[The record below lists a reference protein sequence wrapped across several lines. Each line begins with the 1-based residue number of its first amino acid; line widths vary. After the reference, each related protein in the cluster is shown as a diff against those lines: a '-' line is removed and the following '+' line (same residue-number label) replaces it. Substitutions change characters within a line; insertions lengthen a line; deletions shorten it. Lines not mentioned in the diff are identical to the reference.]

1 MEFTTFTELMKTAKD
16 LDGGTLSDEATKALL
31 KFYQYW
37 GNYLDAVPAFL
48 AFLYQPMG
56 MLGKA
61 MYSITNSLE
70 RVFNNLFKLFG
81 LFGYLGDQNTLVGQ
95 IYHYLQLLGIG
106 IFTVLLIA
114 RVLTSLL
121 GVRLKYKEVLTHFML
136 VTLVVAVLPQA
147 VTKVSTV
154 LAQDMQRVQ
163 SMDVNGNN
171 SQYSSLALQPI
182 KNNVVDLK
190 VLIDNDF
197 DTKKFPMDD
206 HGYINPVQKGS
217 TAVNSINDKKG
228 ERLSPNFVTQ
238 LNFSAALGTTDVE
251 SLEKLDEKTK
261 GYKGLFLHKV
271 NGMQDGI
278 STISEHRALKGLS
291 AFESVYPRYKVNWVG
306 MYAQFIVL
314 MVLLTMMSIKVV
326 KSIFE
331 TVLTSIIAPIQGY
344 SSVESS
350 KKFKELLMTIVGAIA
365 GIFFEIII
373 MRVSL
378 EVMRDLPSISL
389 SGVSGLTGNFFDG
402 LNMWETCISSIIVYF
417 GIFFGAMQGV
427 SIIERWLGVSTGHSD
442 TAQQMMGGILMA
454 NALSAGTRGTGQMLA
469 GAGSTALNVATSAP
483 GVAARVAGS
492 GAKGIAAAGG
502 GLSAAAD
509 SVKQQG
515 LINTAKA
522 GMANVADKAGN
533 KLTDQVG
540 GLTNK
545 AGEAMDGA
553 MDGGYKSTK
562 EMLNDGDTSR
572 LPEQTAESLKEDIA
586 GGEGPEGTRNEGL
599 QYGSRE
605 ELGLVNPPDIEPV
618 SIPESGTR
626 SNDPDTSNPDLPSGG
641 ISPESN
647 TRDYGLNSDSL
658 HESSSGGITPTR
670 QYSNNG
676 ISANTSTVPAGVKQA
691 KERLNSDPANQKN
704 RGIQPGKNSGDVRG
718 VNERKTSIAQTDNGS
733 SGPGGAA
740 PSANQSGKGT
750 NQTAK
755 GVKNTSSKEH
765 YQKAEQNFKQA
776 SSTLQFGA
784 QKMNMGSSRSHIRG
798 AESNDEE

>member
-1 MEFTTFTELMKTAKD
+1 MKTAKD

-56 MLGKA
+56 MLAKA

-95 IYHYLQLLGIG
+95 IYHYLQLLGVG

-163 SMDVNGNN
+163 SMDANGNN

-217 TAVNSINDKKG
+217 SAVNSINDKKG

-278 STISEHRALKGLS
+278 SAISEHRALKGLS

-469 GAGSTALNVATSAP
+469 GVGSTALNVATSAP

-618 SIPESGTR
+618 SIPESGSR
-626 SNDPDTSNPDLPSGG
+626 SNDPDLPSGG

-658 HESSSGGITPTR
+658 HESSSGGIAPTR
-670 QYSNNG
+670 QSSNNG

-798 AESNDEE
+798 AESNDDE